1 MNDRQQVE
9 EFAELLEAHAAGRSE
24 GAAGGSSSTYGTFT
38 SSSPRARDGL
48 GGLVVLVERVSLASS
63 SLPAPRADFRERL
76 RAQLVAD
83 APVVAAETAA
93 AAAAAT
99 AEAASAKQRPKS
111 RVPAQRGGRSARSGA
126 RHSGES
132 KSGFAGISASWR
144 RRLLAA
150 GVGVA
155 VATGS
160 VGGIAIASAG
170 AEPGDPLYN
179 AKKIFENLQLSL
191 SGSPTDQG
199 RDYLHLADIRLG
211 EIDALLGRPDVDMKD
226 SPTQAYL
233 NQTLGELRSMI
244 SNGGNLLIGQVRA
257 DDDQTALHALADF
270 LLTERQRV
278 ADLSWRLPPVLQSQ
292 PPQIVALMDQLAR
305 QLQQT
310 AQQAAANQQGKPG
323 SGSQQGGAGQP
334 GQAGGGAQGTGGSAS
349 ASASAKSSSSAKT
362 GGSASGSASSG
373 ANSSSSSSASA
384 SSGSTIGITVP
395 VPVLPSIG
403 VSIPSL
409 LGLPAIDLGLGG
421 DESSSATP
429 TQ

>member
-9 EFAELLEAHAAGRSE
+9 EFAALLEAHAAGRSE
-24 GAAGGSSSTYGTFT
+24 GAAGGSSSTSGTFT
-38 SSSPRARDGL
+38 GSSSGL
-48 GGLVVLVERVSLASS
+48 AVLAERVSVASS

-83 APVVAAETAA
+83 TPVVAAETAA
-93 AAAAAT
+93 AAAAAS

-111 RVPAQRGGRSARSGA
+111 RVPAQRGGRTTRSGA

-244 SNGGNLLIGQVRA
+244 SNGGSLLIGQVRA

-310 AQQAAANQQGKPG
+310 AQQAANQRGK
-323 SGSQQGGAGQP
+323 SGTGGQQGGAGQP
-334 GQAGGGAQGTGGSAS
+334 GQAGGGAQGTGGSANPS
-349 ASASAKSSSSAKT
+349 ASGSAKSSSSAKS

-373 ANSSSSSSASA
+373 ASSSSSSSASA

-421 DESSSATP
+421 DDSSSATP